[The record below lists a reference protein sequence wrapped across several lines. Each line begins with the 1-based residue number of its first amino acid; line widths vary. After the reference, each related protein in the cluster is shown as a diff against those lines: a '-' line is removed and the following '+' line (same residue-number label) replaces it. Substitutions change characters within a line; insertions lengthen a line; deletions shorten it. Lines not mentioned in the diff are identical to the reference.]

1 MLAHKMTKIE
11 ELSAF
16 FKALDEMS
24 LLDVIA
30 GKTHQILQIIERP
43 SDYRGE
49 VELCKTYDF
58 IKQGSSIR
66 PEFVEHCVEDIAEAI
81 LELSAGDICG
91 PSLTLGAD
99 DLWTK
104 WEKEGRY
111 LSVCNYCIFLD

>member
-24 LLDVIA
+24 CLEVVA
-30 GKTHQILQIIERP
+30 GKTHQILQIIEKP

-81 LELSAGDICG
+81 LELHDEPCG
-91 PSLTLGAD
+91 RSLTLGAD

-111 LSVCNYCIFLD
+111 LPDYV

>member
-11 ELSAF
+11 ELRDF
-16 FKALDEMS
+16 FRALDEMS
-24 LLDVIA
+24 LLDVVA
-30 GKTHQILQIIERP
+30 GKTYQILQIIEKP

-81 LELSAGDICG
+81 LELHDEPCG

-99 DLWTK
+99 DLWIE
-104 WEKEGRY
+104 WENKGRY
-111 LSVCNYCIFLD
+111 LPNYV